1 MSRARVTVLLLVVPA
16 LALGGLCLAIVATA
30 AARAAGA
37 PGLGAPGHFAVRQ
50 LVGLGLG
57 LVLGVVAA
65 LAGAERILRVAPLVF
80 VAALIATAAVFVPG
94 VGVRAAGASRWL
106 KLGPFSGSPAPFLI
120 GATGLL
126 VAAWSDPGNRGDQR
140 SHWIASRPTALA
152 LALIAVLVLVA
163 EPDFS
168 AAAVVLAVAFAALGG
183 GGVASRRLIPAALLL
198 LLALG
203 AGASRF
209 GYVNKRV
216 DGFISPQ
223 SDRRGKGFEV
233 LALARANAGAASG
246 ATGLGNGSARR
257 HLSSPA
263 SDYVFAVVGEEL
275 GRKGTW
281 GVVAAW
287 VVLAAGAA
295 MAARSAGRDPRLR
308 ATAAACA
315 AALIAPAAMHVAVCR
330 GWTPIVGVT
339 MPFLSY
345 DPTLTV
351 ASGGELGV
359 LAAIALAPG
368 TAPPEQ
374 VTT

>member
-1 MSRARVTVLLLVVPA
+1 MSRARLTIVLLVVPA

-30 AARAAGA
+30 APRGGA
-37 PGLGAPGHFAVRQ
+37 PGLGASGHFAVRQ
-50 LVGLGLG
+50 LAGLGLG
-57 LVLGVVAA
+57 LVLGLVAA
-65 LAGAERILRVAPLVF
+65 RVGAERILRAAPVLF
-80 VAALIATAAVFVPG
+80 VAALVATAAVFVPG

-140 SHWIASRPTALA
+140 SHMIASRPTALA
-152 LALIAVLVLVA
+152 LALIALLVLVA

-233 LALARANAGAASG
+233 LALARANASATAG

-263 SDYVFAVVGEEL
+263 SDYVFAIVGEEL
-275 GRKGTW
+275 GRKGMW
-281 GVVAAW
+281 GVVGAW
-287 VVLAAGAA
+287 LLLATGAA
-295 MAARSAGRDPRLR
+295 LAARSAGGDPRLR

-315 AALIAPAAMHVAVCR
+315 AALLAPAAMHVAVCR

-359 LAAIALAPG
+359 LAAIALAPA
-368 TAPPEQ
+368 TAHSDQ

>member
-1 MSRARVTVLLLVVPA
+1 MER
-16 LALGGLCLAIVATA
+16 
-30 AARAAGA
+30 
-37 PGLGAPGHFAVRQ
+37 PGRPRRPTLSQ
-50 LVGLGLG
+50 
-57 LVLGVVAA
+57 
-65 LAGAERILRVAPLVF
+65 
-80 VAALIATAAVFVPG
+80 
-94 VGVRAAGASRWL
+94 
-106 KLGPFSGSPAPFLI
+106 
-120 GATGLL
+120 
-126 VAAWSDPGNRGDQR
+126 
-140 SHWIASRPTALA
+140 IASRPTALA

-233 LALARANAGAASG
+233 LALARANAGAAAG
-246 ATGLGNGSARR
+246 AHGPRATAARAATCRRRPATTSSPSSARSWDAR
-257 HLSSPA
+257 GCGASSAP
-263 SDYVFAVVGEEL
+263 
-275 GRKGTW
+275 GRCW
-281 GVVAAW
+281 RR
-287 VVLAAGAA
+287 
-295 MAARSAGRDPRLR
+295 ARRWPRARRGRDPRLR
-308 ATAAACA
+308 AAAAACA
-315 AALIAPAAMHVAVCR
+315 TALLAPAAMHVAVCR

-345 DPTLTV
+345 DPALTV

>member
-1 MSRARVTVLLLVVPA
+1 MARSRVTVLLLVVPA

-30 AARAAGA
+30 APRGGA
-37 PGLGAPGHFAVRQ
+37 PGLGASSHFAVRQ
-50 LVGLGLG
+50 LAGLGLG
-57 LVLGVVAA
+57 LVLGLVAA
-65 LAGAERILRVAPLVF
+65 RAGAERLLRAAPVLF
-80 VAALIATAAVFVPG
+80 VAALVATAAVFVPG

-106 KLGPFSGSPAPFLI
+106 KLGPFSGSPAPFLL

-126 VAAWSDPGNRGDQR
+126 VAAWSDPGNRPA
-140 SHWIASRPTALA
+140 HMIASRPTALA
-152 LALIAVLVLVA
+152 LALIALLVLVA

-233 LALARANAGAASG
+233 LALARANAAATTG
-246 ATGLGNGSARR
+246 GTGLGNGSARR

-275 GRKGTW
+275 GRKGMW
-281 GVVAAW
+281 GVVGAW
-287 VVLAAGAA
+287 LLLAAGAA
-295 MAARSAGRDPRLR
+295 LAARSAGGDPRLR

-315 AALIAPAAMHVAVCR
+315 AALLAPAAMHVAVCR

-359 LAAIALAPG
+359 LAAIALAPA
-368 TAPPEQ
+368 TAHSDQQ